1 MKFGVIGCGEIAYR
15 ANGPAIRESSTCEIV
30 MATDPV
36 AEIAAS
42 FGEEFGCP
50 HTTDLE
56 ELLSNDEVEAV
67 AIATPHYLHSPLAV
81 QAANAGK
88 HVLTEKP
95 IACTLEQ
102 ADLMIEACKAN
113 GVKLGVLVI
122 RNAAQTLKAKELID
136 AGAIGKVVGIQ
147 FHYMA
152 AKPDS
157 YWVQGYSGRVTTD
170 WRMSKEKSGGGP
182 LVMNLVHDI
191 DRFRFMTGLEALR
204 VSCEYDTF
212 ATDVEVED
220 YISVVFRYNN
230 GAIGTATASSMARGG
245 RGHGNRIVGAEGQIV
260 FGRGLEVYTTKDGH
274 GLTADEWN
282 PVEIERGGNSRAE
295 YYDRF
300 ATAVA
305 EGRTPD
311 NPGEE
316 GRKTLET
323 ILGAYEAGET
333 GQAVKLG

>member
-1 MKFGVIGCGEIAYR
+1 MKFGVIGCGEIAYK
-15 ANGPAIRESSTCEIV
+15 ANGPAIRDSESCEIV

-50 HTTDLE
+50 HTTDLDD
-56 ELLSNDEVEAV
+56 LLGNDEVEAV
-67 AIATPHYLHSPLAV
+67 VIAAPHYLHSPLAV

-102 ADLMIEACKAN
+102 ADAMIQACRDN

-122 RNAAQTLKAKELID
+122 RNAAATLKAKELID
-136 AGAIGKVVGIQ
+136 SGAIGKVIGLQ

-152 AKPDS
+152 AKPES
-157 YWVQGYSGRVTTD
+157 YWTQGYSGRVQTD
-170 WRMSKEKSGGGP
+170 WRMSREKSGGGP

-191 DRFRFMTGLEALR
+191 DRFRFMTGLEAVR
-204 VSCEYDTF
+204 VSCEYETF
-212 ATDVEVED
+212 CTNVEVED
-220 YISVVFRYNN
+220 YITVVFRYDN
-230 GAIGTATASSMARGG
+230 GAIGTATASSVAHGG
-245 RGHGNRIVGAEGQIV
+245 RGHGNRIVGTDGQIL
-260 FGRGLEVYTTKDGH
+260 FGRGLEVFTTKEVD
-274 GLTADEWN
+274 GLTAGDWTKLEF
-282 PVEIERGGNSRAE
+282 ERSNSRAE

-300 ATAVA
+300 ASAVA
-305 EGRTPD
+305 ENRTPD

-323 ILGAYEAGET
+323 ILAAYTAGET
-333 GQAVKLG
+333 RETVRL